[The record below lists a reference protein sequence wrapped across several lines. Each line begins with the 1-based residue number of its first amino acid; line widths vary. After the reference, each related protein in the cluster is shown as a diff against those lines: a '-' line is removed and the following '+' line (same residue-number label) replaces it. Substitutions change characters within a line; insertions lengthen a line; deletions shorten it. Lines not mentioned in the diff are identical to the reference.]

1 MIAAALLL
9 GLQLAVGGPAAAV
22 PTGARASAARAEAEA
37 FVALEEQRD
46 CDAAL
51 AFLRAHQLA
60 ADDRLVV
67 NAALALQRFGDRAGA
82 LALLDSVRSTTAGL
96 DADAGG
102 RATALAAAIRTEGSG
117 ARCAQASAS
126 SSLQPSSLPSSSLP
140 SPPLLMAG
148 VASMAS
154 GLVVGGSAVGT
165 WLWLDQ
171 GVLRDPRSSGGAK
184 DAALG
189 ARTPVLAVGGA
200 LAGVLVVAGAVL
212 MPLSLESQEA
222 R

>member
-1 MIAAALLL
+1 MNAAVLLL
-9 GLQLAVGGPAAAV
+9 GLQLAAGGPAGVV

-37 FVALEEQRD
+37 FVALEEHRD

-51 AFLRAHQLA
+51 AFLRAHHLA
-60 ADDRLVV
+60 ADERLVV

-82 LALLDSVRSTTAGL
+82 LALLESVRSTTAGL

-102 RATALAAAIRTEGSG
+102 RAATLAAAIRAEGPG

-126 SSLQPSSLPSSSLP
+126 SSLLSSSLPSSP
-140 SPPLLMAG
+140 SSPLLTAG

-200 LAGVLVVAGAVL
+200 LAGLLVVAGAVL